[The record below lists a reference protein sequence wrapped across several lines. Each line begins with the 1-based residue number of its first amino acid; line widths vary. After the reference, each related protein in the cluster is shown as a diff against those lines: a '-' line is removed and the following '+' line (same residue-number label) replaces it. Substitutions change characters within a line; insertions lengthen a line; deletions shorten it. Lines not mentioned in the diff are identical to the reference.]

1 MKRMIEHVALR
12 VSNLDRSI
20 AFHRDVLG
28 LAPVGRR
35 AIRGGEVEQVV
46 FRVGE
51 DVLVLFHSEGFVSGE
66 VGARSGMDHLA
77 FSFDDAEYRAV
88 LARLRAS
95 GREPHRGEEKNLGA
109 FGVGYAT
116 YFHDPDNVEIE
127 IKRYDDPPE
136 QPGAEWHESGRRM
149 GGRPAGQ

>member
-12 VSNLDRSI
+12 VTNLERSI
-20 AFHRDVLG
+20 AFYRDVMG

-35 AIRGGEVEQVV
+35 AIHDGAIEQVV

-51 DVLVLFHSEGFVSGE
+51 DVLVLFHSDAFVPEDVE
-66 VGARSGMDHLA
+66 VRGGVDHVA
-77 FSFDDAEYRAV
+77 FCFDDAGYHAV
-88 LARLRAS
+88 IERLRAA

-116 YFHDPDNVEIE
+116 YFHDPDNIEIE

-136 QPGAEWHESGRRM
+136 QPGPEWYESGREM
-149 GGRPAGQ
+149 SA

>member
-12 VSNLDRSI
+12 VTDLDRSI
-20 AFHRDVLG
+20 AFYRDVMG

-35 AIRGGEVEQVV
+35 AIHDGEIEQVV

-51 DVLVLFHSEGFVSGE
+51 DVLVLFRSDVFVSQDPDVKG
-66 VGARSGMDHLA
+66 GMDHLA
-77 FSFDDAEYRAV
+77 FCLDDAEYHAV
-88 LARLRAS
+88 IKRLRAS
-95 GREPHRGEEKNLGA
+95 GRTPHRGEEKNLGA

-116 YFHDPDNVEIE
+116 YFYDPDNVEIE

-136 QPGAEWHESGRRM
+136 QPGPEWYESGRKM
-149 GGRPAGQ
+149 AAS